1 MLLDTLQVSGTACW
15 SDPAVM
21 SQCRGGGGGAAKNKP
36 RSPLQFYVHF
46 TEVETRARRGQATC
60 PRSHRQPGQGDFV
73 LTHAELPRPLST
85 DEPRDFRSLAL
96 PLRASVCSSGRWSQ
110 NCVLALGAARR
121 QTAGACEERPAP
133 RPEGSVVVTLRTPG
147 ENWEPGFGPWQHR
160 CTAR

>member
-1 MLLDTLQVSGTACW
+1 MLLDTLQVSGTAPW

-36 RSPLQFYVHF
+36 QSPLQFYVHF

-60 PRSHRQPGQGDFV
+60 PRSHRQPGQGDSV

-96 PLRASVCSSGRWSQ
+96 PQSLSLLARKMEPKLRSGPR
-110 NCVLALGAARR
+110 G
-121 QTAGACEERPAP
+121 CEEANR
-133 RPEGSVVVTLRTPG
+133 GGV
-147 ENWEPGFGPWQHR
+147 
-160 CTAR
+160 